1 MSELE
6 LVAKLLI
13 RVVFS
18 VVCGCE
24 GKGGSAPKPPKVFR
38 IGGKLRGDQPG
49 WERKVPGKLGTSRG
63 LPGGLISQLASSG
76 RSGCASA
83 EPYPARA

>member
-6 LVAKLLI
+6 LAAKLLI
-13 RVVFS
+13 RVVFG
-18 VVCGCE
+18 VVCGYE
-24 GKGGSAPKPPKVFR
+24 GKGALPPNPEVFR
-38 IGGKLRGDQPG
+38 IGCKLRRDQPVR
-49 WERKVPGKLGTSRG
+49 ERKVPGKLGASRS